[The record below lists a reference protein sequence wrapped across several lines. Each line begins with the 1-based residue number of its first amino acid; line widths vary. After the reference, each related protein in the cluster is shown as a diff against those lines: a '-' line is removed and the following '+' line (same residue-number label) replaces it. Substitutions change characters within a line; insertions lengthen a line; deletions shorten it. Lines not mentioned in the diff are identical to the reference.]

1 MSFSKH
7 VQPSEQVGG
16 RRRRAWIGT
25 EMNRTMSRHPDL
37 PGDDDHP
44 LAALHKHGQP
54 LEQVGG
60 RRRRA
65 WRGTEMNRTMPRHP
79 DLAGDDDPPLAAL
92 HNTCVLNKGFTRAC
106 FLLHPNLSVKM
117 LQNRLESSQ
126 NRQNVGRFHL
136 NFKFKI

>member
-1 MSFSKH
+1 MNVSKH
-7 VQPSEQVGG
+7 GQPLEQVGG

-54 LEQVGG
+54 SEQVGG

-65 WRGTEMNRTMPRHP
+65 VLGLFAERKNSV
-79 DLAGDDDPPLAAL
+79 AAWPVTTTPHL
-92 HNTCVLNKGFTRAC
+92 RKYVTR
-106 FLLHPNLSVKM
+106 K
-117 LQNRLESSQ
+117 SSTY
-126 NRQNVGRFHL
+126 V
-136 NFKFKI
+136 